1 MDSTPEEG
9 QKIGWLKCEIK
20 KSSKKSENSWNDND
34 SFQKLRMESQ
44 LTIKSKFQ

>member
-9 QKIGWLKCEIK
+9 QRIDWLKCEIK

-34 SFQKLRMESQ
+34 FLKKLQMESQ
-44 LTIKSKFQ
+44 LTIKPKFQ